1 MSVVVHLINIPAHS
15 GIYGNDTA
23 DKSAREVAYK
33 ISIGIISAPN
43 VISVSDAYS
52 LSAEIACTSWQR
64 KWSEDSTGRYTYQL
78 IPSVGSKVVF
88 PKERDVG
95 ISFCRLLLH
104 DTMLNDDSFRCGT
117 SVSPACDCG
126 SDRET
131 AEHFLFYCSKYAEAR
146 RVMFDNIKEIWFT
159 SKLKGQCKIT
169 ESLLLADPRDVHGSR
184 VLVLVSRPIKTTF

>member
-1 MSVVVHLINIPAHS
+1 MHTVCLLKLHANPGNAS
-15 GIYGNDTA
+15 GV
-23 DKSAREVAYK
+23 KSLV
-33 ISIGIISAPN
+33 G
-43 VISVSDAYS
+43 
-52 LSAEIACTSWQR
+52 
-64 KWSEDSTGRYTYQL
+64 TYQL

-131 AEHFLFYCSKYAEAR
+131 AEHFLF
-146 RVMFDNIKEIWFT
+146 
-159 SKLKGQCKIT
+159 
-169 ESLLLADPRDVHGSR
+169 LLQ
-184 VLVLVSRPIKTTF
+184 